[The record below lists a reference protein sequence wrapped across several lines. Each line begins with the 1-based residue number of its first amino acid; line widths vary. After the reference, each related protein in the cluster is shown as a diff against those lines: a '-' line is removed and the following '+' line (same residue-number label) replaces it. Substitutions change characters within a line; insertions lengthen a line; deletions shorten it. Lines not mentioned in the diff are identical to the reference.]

1 MKFLTRL
8 LSVFIVVLVVACSST
23 SSDTGGGSCGA
34 ISGTYSVTEQFSG
47 SCPSTAPVT
56 DTRTVTATGADVK
69 VTNGTTYLV
78 KCTLSGCGCSDKGG
92 SVLTFT
98 ATGYTGSETSSGC
111 TVTTTATK
119 N

>member
-1 MKFLTRL
+1 MKSLACL
-8 LSVFIVVLVVACSST
+8 LSISTLVLVVACSST
-23 SSDTGGGSCGA
+23 SSETGGGSCGA

-47 SCPSTAPVT
+47 SCPATAPVT

-92 SVLTFT
+92 RVLTFT
-98 ATGYTGSETSSGC
+98 ATGYTGSESSSGC
-111 TVTTTATK
+111 TITTTATK